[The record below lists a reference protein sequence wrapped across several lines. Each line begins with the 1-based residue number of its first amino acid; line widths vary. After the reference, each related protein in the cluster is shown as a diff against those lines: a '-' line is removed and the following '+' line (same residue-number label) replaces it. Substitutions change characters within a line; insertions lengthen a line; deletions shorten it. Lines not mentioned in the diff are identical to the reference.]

1 MNNPDQLVSEWLQ
14 AADDDYQYAK
24 VGFDHT
30 TLYAN
35 VCFSC
40 QQSFEKYLKA
50 FLITHKVNFP
60 KSHDLTRLVRSCG
73 KIDSA
78 FNQLHQAAQLLTPY
92 AVSARYPDIGD
103 LVFSQDQAR
112 QALQIVEEVALLVKT
127 KLLKRET

>member
-1 MNNPDQLVSEWLQ
+1 MNNPDQLVSEWLL
-14 AADDDYQYAK
+14 AADSDYKYAK
-24 VGFDHT
+24 VGFDKT

-50 FLITHKVNFP
+50 FLITYRVSFP
-60 KSHDLTRLVRSCG
+60 KSHDLTRLVRSCS

-78 FNQLHQAAQLLTPY
+78 FDQFHQAAQLLTPY

-103 LVFSQDQAR
+103 LEFSQDQAK
-112 QALQIVEEVALLVKT
+112 QALQIVEQIAVFVKSKLSLL
-127 KLLKRET
+127 